1 MIGYLKGYLQ
11 YKGENYLV
19 INVHDVGYKIEVT
32 DKVIFKFNVESE
44 IELYIYPESN
54 ERGQRLFGFLDLDSM
69 HMFESLLSVNG
80 VGPRAALNILSNS
93 NIDDLSSAIENSDV
107 AFLSSIPSLG
117 KKTAE
122 RIILDLKGKLVN
134 LELDNSNWNE
144 VRSALINLGYSKI
157 EIDSI
162 YQDFHDRYSEEDN
175 LSVLIK
181 SAILL
186 LNDMKSKKNER

>member
-32 DKVIFKFNVESE
+32 DKILFKSNVESD

-107 AFLSSIPSLG
+107 TFLSSIPSLG

-134 LELDNSNWNE
+134 IENNSNWNT
-144 VRSALINLGYSKI
+144 VRSALMNLGYSKL

-162 YQDFHDRYSEEDN
+162 YQDFNDRYSEENN

-181 SAILL
+181 SAILM
-186 LNDMKSKKNER
+186 LNKIKNKKNEG